1 MSLKWYPLPLKIDWY
16 KDGYHLKH
24 ILGVGRSLC
33 LCVSLSYPW
42 NVCVWCDHSWCMFKP
57 LVCIMGI
64 VLPSKISQWPLVMF
78 KRGRW
83 KVELECYFLCF
94 CPLHCAKTKF
104 QEAIKRNP
112 DQECCSLHWEECPG
126 LVQRHFVCELK
137 SGLGSVHWHFACLIW
152 LKKNFFE
159 HNQVEICNQWI
170 TGLKPMPFCKYVCTD
185 LLFTHSFFFLT
196 VRITIRKITCFGGI
210 WQ

>member
-152 LKKNFFE
+152 LNF
-159 HNQVEICNQWI
+159 
-170 TGLKPMPFCKYVCTD
+170 Y
-185 LLFTHSFFFLT
+185 FFLT
-196 VRITIRKITCFGGI
+196 QSSWNLQSVNYWPKTNAILQVCVHRFIIHSFIFFLDC
-210 WQ
+210 QNYN